1 MFGRNDPQDIVLR
14 PIGVVHSS
22 HKKLEETPIQP
33 AFAEGVK
40 AEVEVFAEY
49 REGLRDLE
57 GYSHIY
63 LIYYFHRAPA
73 PKLTVIP
80 YLQDTPRGLFATRA
94 PCRPNAIG
102 LSLVRLLKIENGIL
116 HVEDMDVLDGTPLLD
131 IKPYVSRFDSCE
143 DARCG
148 WQDQVDDST
157 ARARG
162 RRRFRGS
169 GQGGQG

>member
-94 PCRPNAIG
+94 PCRPNPIG
-102 LSLVRLLKIENGIL
+102 LSLVRLLKIENGVL
-116 HVEDMDVLDGTPLLD
+116 HVEDIDVLDGTPLLD

-143 DARCG
+143 GARCG

-162 RRRFRGS
+162 RRRLRKS

>member
-1 MFGRNDPQDIVLR
+1 MRNSEDVYHIVLR
-14 PIGVVHSS
+14 PIGVIHSP
-22 HKKLEETPIQP
+22 HKTAEETPVQP

-40 AEVEVFAEY
+40 AQVEVFAEY
-49 REGLRDLE
+49 REGLRDLD

-63 LIYYFHRAPA
+63 LIYYFHQAPA
-73 PKLTVIP
+73 PRLTVTP

-94 PCRPNAIG
+94 PCRPNPIG
-102 LSLVRLLKIENGIL
+102 LSLVRLLKIENGVL

-143 DARCG
+143 GARCG

-162 RRRFRGS
+162 RRRFRQS